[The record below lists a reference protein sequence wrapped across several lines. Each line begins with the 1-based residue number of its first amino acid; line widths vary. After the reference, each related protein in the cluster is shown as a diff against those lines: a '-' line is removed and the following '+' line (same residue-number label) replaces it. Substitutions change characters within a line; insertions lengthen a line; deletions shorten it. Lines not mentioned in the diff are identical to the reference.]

1 VDKILADMPI
11 SPKTVEYIRKLGI
24 ECRHLTEFKMEKT
37 SDEEIIRFAKESGY
51 TILTEDLDF
60 GTILFYTQE
69 IEPCVII
76 LRVGNL
82 NTTEITVAIEKRF
95 KVSVR
100 DEDVPNITTVKE
112 AVALVNKLV
121 EEKTHA

>member
-24 ECRHLTEFKMEKT
+24 ECRHLTEFKMERA
-37 SDEEIIRFAKESGY
+37 SDEEIIRFAKENGY

-82 NTTEITVAIEKRF
+82 NTAEINKLIEK
-95 KVSVR
+95 
-100 DEDVPNITTVKE
+100 
-112 AVALVNKLV
+112 ALDRIMGEENAIIVIERTKIRIKKLPI
-121 EEKTHA
+121 ERRGDY

>member
-1 VDKILADMPI
+1 MRKILADMPI
-11 SPKTVEYIRKLGI
+11 SPKTVEHIRKLGI
-24 ECRHLTEFKMEKT
+24 DCKHLTEFRMEKAA
-37 SDEEIIRFAKESGY
+37 DKEIIEFAKENDY

-82 NTTEITVAIEKRF
+82 NTTEINKLIEKTLGQILAEENSIIIVERTRIRI
-95 KVSVR
+95 KKLPIER
-100 DEDVPNITTVKE
+100 KEDY
-112 AVALVNKLV
+112 
-121 EEKTHA
+121 

>member
-1 VDKILADMPI
+1 MKKILADMPI
-11 SPKTVEYIRKLGI
+11 SPKTVEYIRRLGI
-24 ECRHLTEFKMEKT
+24 ECRHLTEFRMEKA
-37 SDEEIIRFAKESGY
+37 SDEEIIEFAKENGY

-82 NTTEITVAIEKRF
+82 NTTEINKLIEKTLGQILAEENSIIIVERTRIRI
-95 KVSVR
+95 KKLPIER
-100 DEDVPNITTVKE
+100 KEDY
-112 AVALVNKLV
+112 
-121 EEKTHA
+121 